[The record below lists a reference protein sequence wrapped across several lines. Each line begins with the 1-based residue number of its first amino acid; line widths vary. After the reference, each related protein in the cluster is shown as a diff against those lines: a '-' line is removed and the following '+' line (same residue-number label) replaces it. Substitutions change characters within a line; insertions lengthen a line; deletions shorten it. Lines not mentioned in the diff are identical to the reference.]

1 MSRIA
6 LNDFLARRT
15 TSLVVDVRAPIEYHQ
30 AHIPGAVNLP
40 LLDDQQREAVGTAY
54 ARQGAE
60 AARIL
65 GLQLVGPHLADK
77 CKQLLKLLKSGP
89 PPVEGSSY
97 GKVLLYCWR
106 GGARSSSMAWM
117 FQGFG
122 IDCAVLEGGYKRY
135 RQNVRASFEQ
145 PRPVVIL
152 GGKTGSAKTLM
163 LRELAALGE
172 AVVDLEGLAHHKG
185 SSFGWVNQPPQPSN
199 EMFENRLFEALLPIA
214 SHQRL
219 WLEDESRNIGS
230 VYLPDSVWVQM
241 RQAPVMFLD
250 IEQAVRVPF
259 LVKDYGDAKVEDLIA
274 AVNKLAKRLGGLLH
288 QQCLKALSEGNY
300 AEVARLTLDYYDKCY
315 LHGLSKRD
323 QENVFVV
330 PSDTV
335 DPAVNAKRVVDR
347 LNELA
352 LPKSLA
358 AAE

>member
-30 AHIPGAVNLP
+30 AHIPGAVDLP

-185 SSFGWVNQPPQPSN
+185 SSFGWVNQPPSPPT
-199 EMFENRLFEALLPIA
+199 R
-214 SHQRL
+214 
-219 WLEDESRNIGS
+219 
-230 VYLPDSVWVQM
+230 
-241 RQAPVMFLD
+241 
-250 IEQAVRVPF
+250 
-259 LVKDYGDAKVEDLIA
+259 
-274 AVNKLAKRLGGLLH
+274 
-288 QQCLKALSEGNY
+288 CLKIACLKRY
-300 AEVARLTLDYYDKCY
+300 CRLPAISAS
-315 LHGLSKRD
+315 GLR
-323 QENVFVV
+323 
-330 PSDTV
+330 T
-335 DPAVNAKRVVDR
+335 RVVTSAR
-347 LNELA
+347 SICRIRSGSRCA
-352 LPKSLA
+352 KPRYVFGH
-358 AAE
+358 